1 MTWRLAPLAFAFVV
15 VVAVV
20 VVVVFVVVVVVVS
33 SCMWSR
39 VVAKGRGLAERRIA
53 TVPRRAKR
61 IKE

>member
-1 MTWRLAPLAFAFVV
+1 MTWRLAPLAFAFV
-15 VVAVV
+15 AVV
-20 VVVVFVVVVVVVS
+20 VVVFVVVVVVS

-61 IKE
+61 IKD